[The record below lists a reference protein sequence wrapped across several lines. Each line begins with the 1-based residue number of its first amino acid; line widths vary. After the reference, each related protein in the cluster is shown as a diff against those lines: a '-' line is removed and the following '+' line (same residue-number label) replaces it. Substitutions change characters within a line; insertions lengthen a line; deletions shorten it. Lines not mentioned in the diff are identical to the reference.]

1 MIQMKIQ
8 YFDFMKSKKVQEI
21 YGALVKVS
29 P

>member
-1 MIQMKIQ
+1 MITNEIR

-21 YGALVKVS
+21 YGALEKVS